1 MKEINWDQ
9 FVEQYKPIQ
18 NHIDDKYA
26 SMGGYMFETFGAE
39 FDYVLQVYNVTPD
52 RVWTALADSG
62 NVDIASGLHHVNR
75 LGYIITELPADDD
88 FVNVIDEDYV
98 EEITIEHK
106 RSAVLDDMIDTCLT
120 DSGYMSSLLRE
131 LIDGKSDD
139 EIEKMY
145 SDAFEY

>member
-1 MKEINWDQ
+1 
-9 FVEQYKPIQ
+9 
-18 NHIDDKYA
+18 
-26 SMGGYMFETFGAE
+26 MFETFGAE

-145 SDAFEY
+145 SDAFEYWH